1 MLKGAAASALYGYR
15 GGNGAIL
22 ITTKSGKK
30 GKPVN
35 IEFNNNLTFNMIYD
49 YRDFQNVFGQGDYG
63 VRPTSVAG
71 AETTQTSSWGDV
83 LGGTATNFLGNEVP
97 YEYIDNWPNFS
108 PHGYQQLNFRLAQ
121 RRGRQD
127 HLPLRRIQR
136 SREGTVTEL

>member
-1 MLKGAAASALYGYR
+1 MGLNAAKIACGLGAIVTVFDINAERMGYIDDIESIQVLKGAAASALYGYR

-71 AETTQTSSWGDV
+71 AETTQTSSW
-83 LGGTATNFLGNEVP
+83 
-97 YEYIDNWPNFS
+97 
-108 PHGYQQLNFRLAQ
+108 
-121 RRGRQD
+121 
-127 HLPLRRIQR
+127 
-136 SREGTVTEL
+136 